1 MVGTPKYTAVAAMM
15 RSGISGISARGTS
28 RIASMIGSHRCFLQ
42 NVTWVVQRLFQI
54 GVN

>member
-28 RIASMIGSHRCFLQ
+28 RIATMIGSHRCFPQ